1 MSGVSYCAIE
11 PLRDDKL
18 VQCSRR
24 ASVTESRTYNNG
36 EENSFAITILEVLE
50 PHWFGRLLWWLN
62 SFALLLTASN
72 SLSLL
77 CSLLSSKR
85 ALSLDCRLSIQDT
98 NTLLPSPSLLS
109 FDTLHISTTISQI
122 HDQHP
127 QTPRWQ
133 QVLSHQRPTTQKC
146 PIW

>member
-72 SLSLL
+72 SLPIVQSIELQK
-77 CSLLSSKR
+77 SAKS
-85 ALSLDCRLSIQDT
+85 RLQIVYT
-98 NTLLPSPSLLS
+98 RHEHSPSLTFITFVRHS
-109 FDTLHISTTISQI
+109 AHFHYNFSDS
-122 HDQHP
+122 
-127 QTPRWQ
+127 
-133 QVLSHQRPTTQKC
+133 
-146 PIW
+146 